1 MSRYN
6 VLNYFPPGRIPQEV
20 FDSVPDHDLEEFIF
34 HVQKAHAKR
43 GKNMSREEVLNRI
56 DKHSEAM
63 GLTPAQ
69 GRGLFGKIWSG
80 VKNAVVNAGS
90 QAWNAF
96 TNDPVGSIQKVADVL
111 GHVINTVGPLVA
123 PAAEAVA

>member
-20 FDSVPDHDLEEFIF
+20 YDSVPDHDLEEFIF

-43 GKNMSREEVLNRI
+43 GKNVSREEVLNRI

-80 VKNAVVNAGS
+80 VKNAVANAGS

-96 TNDPVGSIQKVADVL
+96 SNDPIGTIQKVGSVL
-111 GHVINTVGPLVA
+111 GHVIDAIP
-123 PAAEAVA
+123 AEALPFAVA